1 MYSCWNIDSKLR
13 PTFDVLENNIV
24 NLMNRDIANHYIELN
39 DPYSKE
45 NLDNLDTDFL
55 AKMADPSYEIPLTP
69 KCSNIKK
76 Y

>member
-24 NLMNRDIANHYIELN
+24 NLMNRDIASHYIELN

-69 KCSNIKK
+69 NIKK